1 MKRLLLAAAA
11 AVVLASPASAQL
23 YGTVTTTPSGMNN
36 GYEYFNGTVN
46 GQPFY
51 GMKAPSGMNNG
62 YEYFNG
68 TIGGRP
74 VGGLVVPGNNGS
86 SAYIGN

>member
-36 GYEYFNGTVN
+36 GYEYFNGT
-46 GQPFY
+46 
-51 GMKAPSGMNNG
+51 
-62 YEYFNG
+62 
-68 TIGGRP
+68 IGGRP

-86 SAYIGN
+86 SAYIGS